1 MFVVVV
7 VVDVDDGDDDID
19 DHGDDDDHGDHKAL
33 TCTASLCASLS
44 EDASDWRPPLLLND
58 LYHTN
63 ASL

>member
-7 VVDVDDGDDDID
+7 VDDGDDDIY
-19 DHGDDDDHGDHKAL
+19 DHGDDDDHGDHEAL

-44 EDASDWRPPLLLND
+44 EDASDRRPPLLLND

>member
-1 MFVVVV
+1 VFVVVV

-19 DHGDDDDHGDHKAL
+19 DHGDDDDHEAL

>member
-7 VVDVDDGDDDID
+7 VDDDVDDDIGDDDDID
-19 DHGDDDDHGDHKAL
+19 DDDHEAL

-44 EDASDWRPPLLLND
+44 EDVSDWRPPLLLND

>member
-7 VVDVDDGDDDID
+7 VVDDDVDDGDDDID
-19 DHGDDDDHGDHKAL
+19 DHGDDDDHEAL